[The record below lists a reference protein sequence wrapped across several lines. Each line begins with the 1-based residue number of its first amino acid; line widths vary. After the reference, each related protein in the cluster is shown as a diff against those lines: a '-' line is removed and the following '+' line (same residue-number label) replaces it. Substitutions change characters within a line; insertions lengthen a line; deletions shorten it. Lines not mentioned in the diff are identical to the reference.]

1 MTETFEKKGM
11 TLITD
16 SFVCR
21 TLQFQERLEKL
32 LYDIH
37 TEFPEKVYSLELLF
51 EKFSGFFEKRIWDDG
66 ERFDALIK
74 AAAGTYKSGSAALGN
89 DRRMGCLIF
98 AFRKN

>member
-37 TEFPEKVYSLELLF
+37 TEFPEKVYSF
-51 EKFSGFFEKRIWDDG
+51 ENGYGRWGKIRRADQSGG
-66 ERFDALIK
+66 
-74 AAAGTYKSGSAALGN
+74 GTYKSGSAALGN
-89 DRRMGCLIF
+89 DRRM
-98 AFRKN
+98 AA

>member
-51 EKFSGFFEKRIWDDG
+51 EIFENGYGRWGKIRRADQSGG
-66 ERFDALIK
+66 
-74 AAAGTYKSGSAALGN
+74 GTYKSGSAALGN
-89 DRRMGCLIF
+89 DRRM
-98 AFRKN
+98 AA